1 MEKKEKPAAV
11 SPSRPQASGQA
22 GKLEG
27 HFMAHR
33 YGLFLIAIFVNS
45 FGIAAITKALLGT
58 SPITSVNYV
67 LSMFTPL
74 TMGQWTIV
82 VNLLFVVVQPLLMS
96 RTELRKDLR
105 MYLLQIPITLC
116 FGTFIDISMQAL
128 WWVDPSGNYLLQL
141 LSLAIGCFIL
151 AVGIAIEVKA
161 DAAMLAGEYMVRVLS
176 KRLRREFGY
185 VKLGF
190 DVSLV
195 ALACLLSLVFMGE
208 VRGVREGTVVAAL
221 VVGPIVHFI
230 SPAFRVFDRW
240 IGTGLPAEAVA
251 AVGMRAPA
259 PVITIA
265 REYGSGG
272 HRLGEELARRLGISY
287 YDSELIALA
296 ARESGLSE
304 QYVSA
309 NEQSIS
315 PLWLKNLFTQD
326 YESPVER
333 SLSSRDALFV
343 AQSRVVRRLANEG
356 SCVIIGR
363 CADYVL
369 ADDPQLVRVFCYS
382 DLDSARR
389 RCTEQYGI
397 APDRAEAEIKR
408 VNAARVAHYE
418 YYTGRHWADP
428 HHYDLM
434 LNMGVLDMGSAC
446 DIVEKLYRLRLDRRA
461 EGR

>member
-128 WWVDPSGNYLLQL
+128 WWVDPSGSYLLQL

-265 REYGSGG
+265 REMETLEQRVD
-272 HRLGEELARRLGISY
+272 RLEKENYKLKKKVKELERRT
-287 YDSELIALA
+287 A
-296 ARESGLSE
+296 
-304 QYVSA
+304 
-309 NEQSIS
+309 
-315 PLWLKNLFTQD
+315 
-326 YESPVER
+326 
-333 SLSSRDALFV
+333 
-343 AQSRVVRRLANEG
+343 
-356 SCVIIGR
+356 
-363 CADYVL
+363 
-369 ADDPQLVRVFCYS
+369 
-382 DLDSARR
+382 
-389 RCTEQYGI
+389 
-397 APDRAEAEIKR
+397 
-408 VNAARVAHYE
+408 
-418 YYTGRHWADP
+418 
-428 HHYDLM
+428 
-434 LNMGVLDMGSAC
+434 
-446 DIVEKLYRLRLDRRA
+446 
-461 EGR
+461 